1 LKRFL
6 IYLSEILIL
15 FVIQTSTFH
24 YFGLADIMPNL
35 LLILVVSS
43 AYMRGRLT
51 GLGIGFFTGLLM
63 DIVYGELIG
72 LYAFIYMIIGYFT
85 GYANKIYSD
94 DDYTLPI
101 VFVAV
106 GDFVFGL
113 YNYIFDFLLRG
124 RLNLLFYFRRII
136 LPEMIYTIAVSI
148 FLYKLLHMINHH
160 LERKINEEE

>member
-1 LKRFL
+1 
-6 IYLSEILIL
+6 
-15 FVIQTSTFH
+15 
-24 YFGLADIMPNL
+24 MPNL

-43 AYMRGRLT
+43 AYMRGRMT
-51 GLGIGFFTGLLM
+51 GLGIGFFTGLLV

-72 LYAFIYMIIGYFT
+72 LYAFIYMILGYFIGFT
-85 GYANKIYSD
+85 NKIYSN

-106 GDFVFGL
+106 SDFVFGF

-136 LPEMIYTIAVSI
+136 LPEMIYTVAISVL
-148 FLYKLLHMINHH
+148 LYKLLHTINNR
-160 LERKINEEE
+160 LERKMNEEE

>member
-1 LKRFL
+1 MKRFL

-85 GYANKIYSD
+85 GYANKIYNQS
-94 DDYTLPI
+94 
-101 VFVAV
+101 VSF
-106 GDFVFGL
+106 
-113 YNYIFDFLLRG
+113 NR
-124 RLNLLFYFRRII
+124 LLFAI
-136 LPEMIYTIAVSI
+136 T
-148 FLYKLLHMINHH
+148 
-160 LERKINEEE
+160 